1 VIGARRV
8 TAPDGT
14 TWRVGR
20 RWVPDK
26 PVLWGRRP
34 SGGDWSLP
42 DIGLGDVDDALVVIS
57 VVIGVIALSLL
68 LITVVFPI
76 LVLGIEVLLVAVLLT
91 GGIAARLLFRRPW
104 TIRARADNGR
114 ELAWRAVGF
123 RRSGRVRDDAAA
135 ALTLGHTQIR
145 PSESLPAT
153 P

>member
-1 VIGARRV
+1 M
-8 TAPDGT
+8 
-14 TWRVGR
+14 
-20 RWVPDK
+20 PDK

-76 LVLGIEVLLVAVLLT
+76 IVLGIEVLLVAVLLT